1 MKNQVRLRDK
11 ITINQYFITFLMSS
25 FNTISLFYFLFQIEE
40 IKRFIFLTWWNFY
53 ITSIFFIAILICDTN
68 LFIFKSKRFEH
79 INYYF
84 RNHFYPIIL
93 VYGIFI
99 CIIFWGV
106 MNPLSEYKQ
115 MGEDFYT
122 IFRNCNVHGLI
133 VVFLLIDMYFAE
145 RDKYS
150 YNNNDVFMLF
160 GIFTCY
166 SILTIIMRKYFN
178 IIVYNFLEKI
188 SFSLMLYV
196 DLLFYLILFSFYYIY
211 IIFMNWK
218 LKNIIKVIN
227 LEKIEKI
234 KA

>member
-11 ITINQYFITFLMSS
+11 ITPNQYFITFLMSS
-25 FNTISLFYFLFQIEE
+25 FNTISFFYFLFQIEE
-40 IKRFIFLTWWNFY
+40 IKRFLFLTWWNFY

-106 MNPLSEYKQ
+106 INPLSEYKQ

-133 VVFLLIDMYFAE
+133 VIFLLIDMYFAE

-160 GIFTCY
+160 GIITFY

-178 IIVYNFLEKI
+178 IIIYNFLEKI
-188 SFSLMLYV
+188 SFTLMLYL
-196 DLLFYLILFSFYYIY
+196 DLIFYLILFSFYYIY

-218 LKNIIKVIN
+218 LKI
-227 LEKIEKI
+227 KI
-234 KA
+234 KL

>member
-1 MKNQVRLRDK
+1 MKVLVSRKSISK
-11 ITINQYFITFLMSS
+11 IQFISILIISL
-25 FNTISLFYFLFQIEE
+25 FNTISFLYFISQLEE
-40 IKRFIFLTWWNFY
+40 MDRFLYMTWWNFY

-99 CIIFWGV
+99 CMIFWGV
-106 MNPLSEYKQ
+106 INPSSEYKQ

-133 VVFLLIDMYFAE
+133 VIFLLIDMYFAE

-160 GIFTCY
+160 GIITFY
-166 SILTIIMRKYFN
+166 SILTNVMRKYFN
-178 IIVYNFLEKI
+178 IIVYNFLEI
-188 SFSLMLYV
+188 VSFTTMMV
-196 DLLFYLILFSFYYIY
+196 IGMSFYIFLFTFYNIYIKFIEWKMKGKNYIY
-211 IIFMNWK
+211 FHK
-218 LKNIIKVIN
+218 FD
-227 LEKIEKI
+227 KI
-234 KA
+234 KI

>member
-1 MKNQVRLRDK
+1 MKVLVSRKSISK
-11 ITINQYFITFLMSS
+11 IQFISTLIISL
-25 FNTISLFYFLFQIEE
+25 FNTISFLYFISQLKEMD
-40 IKRFIFLTWWNFY
+40 RFLYMTWWNFY

-106 MNPLSEYKQ
+106 INPLSEYKQ
-115 MGEDFYT
+115 MGDDFYT

-160 GIFTCY
+160 GIFTFY

>member
-11 ITINQYFITFLMSS
+11 ITSNQFFITFLMSS
-25 FNTISLFYFLFQIEE
+25 FNTISFFYFLFQIEE
-40 IKRFIFLTWWNFY
+40 IKRFLFLTWWNFY

-106 MNPLSEYKQ
+106 INPLSEYKQ

-133 VVFLLIDMYFAE
+133 VIFLLIDMYFAE

-160 GIFTCY
+160 GIITFY

-178 IIVYNFLEKI
+178 IIIYNFLEKI
-188 SFSLMLYV
+188 SFTIMLYL
-196 DLLFYLILFSFYYIY
+196 DLIFYLILFSFYYIY

-218 LKNIIKVIN
+218 LKIK
-227 LEKIEKI
+227 LKL
-234 KA
+234 

>member
-11 ITINQYFITFLMSS
+11 ITPNQYFITFLMSS

-133 VVFLLIDMYFAE
+133 VIFLLIDMYFAE

-160 GIFTCY
+160 GIITFY

-178 IIVYNFLEKI
+178 IIVYNFLEI
-188 SFSLMLYV
+188 VSFNTMML
-196 DLLFYLILFSFYYIY
+196 IGMSFYIFLFTFYNIYIKLIEWKMKGKNYIY
-211 IIFMNWK
+211 FHK
-218 LKNIIKVIN
+218 FD
-227 LEKIEKI
+227 KI
-234 KA
+234 KI

>member
-106 MNPLSEYKQ
+106 INPLSEYKQ

-133 VVFLLIDMYFAE
+133 VIFLLIDMYFAE

-218 LKNIIKVIN
+218 LKNKIKVIN

>member
-106 MNPLSEYKQ
+106 INPLSEYKQ

-133 VVFLLIDMYFAE
+133 VIFLLIDMYFAE

-160 GIFTCY
+160 GIITFY

-188 SFSLMLYV
+188 SFTLMLYL
-196 DLLFYLILFSFYYIY
+196 DLFFYLILFSFYYIY

>member
-133 VVFLLIDMYFAE
+133 VIFLLIDMYFAE

-218 LKNIIKVIN
+218 LKNKIKVIN